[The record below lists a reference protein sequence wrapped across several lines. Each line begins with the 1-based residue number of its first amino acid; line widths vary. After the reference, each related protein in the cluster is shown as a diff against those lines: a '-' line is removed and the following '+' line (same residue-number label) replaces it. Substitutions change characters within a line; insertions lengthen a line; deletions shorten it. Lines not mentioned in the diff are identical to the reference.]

1 MQSYGSRLAIRL
13 CSLLRNS
20 NTQLPELP
28 SELLWII
35 VNLTSVKGQQMINM
49 MIANGLVKTV
59 CRFVGVHQPNNIN
72 ELALTVLS
80 NLAIDQPQARQQINE
95 LEKEERPTLS
105 DKLSMIFE
113 GHQTPET

>member
-1 MQSYGSRLAIRL
+1 
-13 CSLLRNS
+13 
-20 NTQLPELP
+20 
-28 SELLWII
+28 
-35 VNLTSVKGQQMINM
+35 

-59 CRFVGVHQPNNIN
+59 IRFVGPHQPNNIN

-105 DKLSMIFE
+105 DKLSMILE
-113 GHQTPET
+113 GRQTQETQNQAFILISNLLLQDNIQKIELKRLIVLLCFGIVQS